1 MAYMFTML
9 IAAGCSDIQVDGPTP
24 PLVPSNQQVIDQ
36 PISPPQLTFG
46 QNTKFDHITLEEGL
60 SQSTVNSILQDSQ
73 GFMWFGTMDGLNRYD
88 GYEITVFKHD
98 SADPDSLSQN
108 HILALFEDSQGTL
121 WIGTASGG
129 LERYNRELESFT
141 HYRHSPDNPSTLSS
155 DHVTDIHE
163 DGDGNLW
170 IGTSAGLNKFNRAA
184 GQFTSYTN
192 NIESQSESFGSNH
205 ITVIHEDRLGTLWIG
220 TLGGLLS
227 FQPDNATFS
236 LYPLIRPIP
245 PRFPEGPERAKVLS
259 ILEDAVGGL
268 WIGTRGEGLF
278 LLEPQSEQVTVFLHE
293 EEDPQSLGHNTVK
306 SLFEDQRGVLWI
318 GTGMGLDR
326 LEPDSQQFVHYR
338 NDSSQP
344 DSLSDNEVQS
354 VYSDE
359 AGVLWV
365 GTEIGGINKHDP
377 FKTKFF
383 HIRYGNGQKS
393 LSHPQVWSFWQD
405 DLEYLWIGTSA
416 GLDRLNRRTGE
427 MSHYYHDPNDSGSL
441 SNDHINKVFEDRDG
455 VLWFATNGGLNR
467 FNQSNDSFSHYLP
480 DPEDPHSLSSQLI
493 NDIYEDKYGYL
504 WVGTAGY
511 GLDRLDPITDRFAHF
526 QYQEGQVPV
535 DMLPTNTILSFFED
549 EGDTLWVGTMGGL
562 IKIDLATE
570 GFTYYRH
577 QPDDPD
583 SLSHNTVDAIHRDQA
598 GTLWLATGNGLDQFN
613 PVTESFGH
621 YREKDGLSNNAVLGI
636 LEDSEGNLWL
646 ATHRGLSKFNP
657 QDGSFRNYETS
668 EGLQSLEFNSGAF
681 YQNRYGEMFFG
692 GINGFNHF
700 HPEEVL
706 DNPYAPPVIIT
717 DLQIGNESV
726 PVGPDSPLQQSIHQT
741 DYIELPGQDSVL
753 SFELASLHYSTP
765 EEIQYAYMM
774 EGFDANWNY
783 IGNRRF
789 ATYTNLPPGDYIF
802 RAVGTNSDGV
812 WSEEGVT
819 VNVSVPYPYWQSWWF
834 AALMLAL
841 VAGGIAGGY
850 RLRTRSIATRTRE
863 LEEQVAART
872 AEIEQRR
879 EIAEGLREILILI
892 NTNRS
897 LEESLHYIVS
907 QAARLTD
914 AEDAIIF
921 RYSEDNPMTIVA
933 TNPGL
938 IPRYALAHPGLTGPC
953 LVFRFTL
960 AMRFMAVSSCS
971 TIRNGR
977 SQMKNWGWASPS
989 PIRQP

>member
-1 MAYMFTML
+1 MKWKVGMEEIQERKREIRNDL
-9 IAAGCSDIQVDGPTP
+9 IKTLEGMSEEVVAER
-24 PLVPSNQQVIDQ
+24 
-36 PISPPQLTFG
+36 
-46 QNTKFDHITLEEGL
+46 TKAIENRLFEFANFLEANITLL
-60 SQSTVNSILQDSQ
+60 YVSTKHEVGTGEILK
-73 GFMWFGTMDGLNRYD
+73 R
-88 GYEITVFKHD
+88 
-98 SADPDSLSQN
+98 
-108 HILALFEDSQGTL
+108 LFEYGKIVVLPAFDVNQFKMKL
-121 WIGTASGG
+121 
-129 LERYNRELESFT
+129 LKVDDLK
-141 HYRHSPDNPSTLSS
+141 SS
-155 DHVTDIHE
+155 
-163 DGDGNLW
+163 
-170 IGTSAGLNKFNRAA
+170 
-184 GQFTSYTN
+184 
-192 NIESQSESFGSNH
+192 
-205 ITVIHEDRLGTLWIG
+205 
-220 TLGGLLS
+220 
-227 FQPDNATFS
+227 
-236 LYPLIRPIP
+236 LIP
-245 PRFPEGPERAKVLS
+245 GP
-259 ILEDAVGGL
+259 
-268 WIGTRGEGLF
+268 
-278 LLEPQSEQVTVFLHE
+278 
-293 EEDPQSLGHNTVK
+293 
-306 SLFEDQRGVLWI
+306 RGV
-318 GTGMGLDR
+318 M
-326 LEPDSQQFVHYR
+326 EPDSQQFVHYR

-383 HIRYGNGQKS
+383 HIRYGNGQNS

-405 DLEYLWIGTSA
+405 DLDYLWIGTSA

-441 SNDHINKVFEDRDG
+441 SNDHINKVLEDRDG

-467 FNQSNDSFSHYLP
+467 FNQSNDSFSRYLP

-526 QYQEGQVPV
+526 QYQEGKAPI
-535 DMLPTNTILSFFED
+535 DTLPANTILSFFED
-549 EGDTLWVGTMGGL
+549 EGGTLWVGTMGGL

-570 GFTYYRH
+570 EFTYYRH

-598 GTLWLATGNGLDQFN
+598 GTLWLATGNGLDWFN

-621 YREKDGLSNNAVLGI
+621 YREEDGLSNNAVLGI

-646 ATHRGLSKFNP
+646 ATHRGLSKFSP

-681 YQNRYGEMFFG
+681 YQNSYGEMFFG
-692 GINGFNHF
+692 GINGFNYF

-819 VNVSVPYPYWQSWWF
+819 VNVSVPYPFWQSWWF

-921 RYSEDNPMTIVA
+921 RYSEDNPMTIMA
-933 TNPGL
+933 TNPGGQIRYSPNTAIVSITESWAEEALLKKQPL
-938 IPRYALAHPGLTGPC
+938 IIPDFVVYWLAHPEIRPGASGTYRALLGIPLHLGDEIYGGLIMFYNQERTFSDEELG
-953 LVFRFTL
+953 LGFTFADQAAL
-960 AMRFMAVSSCS
+960 AIANARLREQAEQTAVATERSRLARELHDAVTQTIFSASLIAETVAPVCTASLFGHLHFNNFENSRQDHSAIAVSCS
-971 TIRNGR
+971 TEESKAVQIVVTN
-977 SQMKNWGWASPS
+977 
-989 PIRQP
+989 